1 MNKAI
6 DTIVKQFKRRLGGQ
20 LEGIF
25 LYGSCAQGFYQ
36 EGESDI
42 NLLVVIADGTNIHAL
57 RQMFLLIWK
66 TYGEVLKHAPLIAPY
81 NAFVRHMQLNPM
93 LAHHISRDGKQL
105 FGNPDLLE
113 DVLPRLDINS
123 AYAHLASEAMEASK
137 ALIVDLLEPET
148 AVSTQ
153 AHLRNI
159 VRRIRR
165 EPLTKKETSTQLFAR
180 IQHFLPPII
189 NKLPVAKQ
197 WTSAKS
203 APSTSPLLP
212 GLQTI
217 YKESGNMIFVFGQ
230 LTPQQIMRT
239 DWGRLSEFIGNNCK
253 GIEITSVAQF
263 CLIVSYERPLA
274 IPFQKYEHNWGI
286 DFLPMLTTSPK
297 HMLQQAARRP
307 SQIQLQ
313 SLPHAVLTQTDEA
326 LGEIIHDFQNKMLN
340 VQLEHELMVRFK
352 LVERFTPPE
361 PLPDRETPPR
371 QRVDAIFKH
380 LQWWADFY
388 TEQSVID
395 NR

>member
-1 MNKAI
+1 MNKSI

-20 LEGIF
+20 LEAIF
-25 LYGSCAQGFYQ
+25 LYGSYAQGFYQ

-57 RQMFLLIWK
+57 RQMFLPIWK
-66 TYGEVLKHAPLIAPY
+66 THGEVLKQAPLIAPHS
-81 NAFVRHMQLNPM
+81 AFVRHMQLNPM
-93 LAHHISRDGKQL
+93 LAHHIARDGKLL

-113 DVLPRLDINS
+113 DVLPQLDVNS
-123 AYAHLASEAMEASK
+123 AYAHLAYEAMAASK
-137 ALIVDLLEPET
+137 ALVVDLLEPET

-153 AHLRNI
+153 AQLRNI

-165 EPLTKKETSTQLFAR
+165 APLTKEETPAQLFAR

-189 NKLPVAKQ
+189 NKLPAAKQ
-197 WTSAKS
+197 WASAKS
-203 APSTSPLLP
+203 APSTSPILP

-217 YKESGNMIFVFGQ
+217 YKESGKMIFVFGQ

-239 DWGRLSEFIGNNCK
+239 DWGRLSEFLGEKCK

-263 CLIVSYERPLA
+263 CLTVSYERPLA
-274 IPFQKYEHNWGI
+274 IPFQTYEHNWGP
-286 DFLPMLTTSPK
+286 DFLPTLTTSPK
-297 HMLQQAARRP
+297 HILRQAARRP

-371 QRVDAIFKH
+371 QRVNAIFQH

-388 TEQSVID
+388 TEQSIIS
-395 NR
+395 